1 MNARQFFQLVHE
13 MRTSQR
19 EYFRTRSKDAL
30 MQSKRLEAD
39 VDAEIRRV
47 CALQNRQPGLFE

>member
-19 EYFRTRSKDAL
+19 EYFRTRSKEAL
-30 MQSKRLEAD
+30 MESKRLEAD

-47 CALQNRQPGLFE
+47 YALQSRQPSLFQ